1 MKEKP
6 DVMGSV
12 KPYLDQ
18 LLEAARHDLKYHEHR
33 GDLQPG
39 DLTPEE
45 VVGELLIAANS
56 GWEKRPGSVSTRM
69 WLFRLEDK
77 VMHDLITREEDNRSR
92 WEFSMEEPVP
102 DLPTPFSDDTYW
114 DWNQPDEG
122 DRWEDAIFGF
132 DPMGE
137 ELIEEAE
144 EVSRELEPK
153 ERRAWLLFEKYDF
166 TIPEIA
172 GIINL
177 PAGKVAEMVRDA
189 GDTLR
194 ERLDEKAGSDL

>member
-6 DVMGSV
+6 QVIQSV
-12 KPYLDQ
+12 QPYLDQ
-18 LLEAARHDLKYHEHR
+18 LLEAAGHDLKYHEHR

-45 VVGELLIAANS
+45 VVGELLIAATS
-56 GWEKRPGSVSTRM
+56 GWDKRPGSVSMRM

-77 VMHDLITREEDNRSR
+77 VMHDLIAREEDNRSR

-102 DLPTPFSDDTYW
+102 DLPTPFADDIYW
-114 DWNQPDEG
+114 DWNQPHEK
-122 DRWEDAIFGF
+122 DRYEDVLIGF

-144 EVSRELEPK
+144 EVSRELEPQ

-166 TIPEIA
+166 SILEIA

-177 PAGKVAEMVRDA
+177 PADKVAGMIRST
-189 GDTLR
+189 GDTVR
-194 ERLDEKAGSDL
+194 ERLDKRSGPEL